1 MIRRSTRFATGLLSL
16 GAHLGGQ
23 VVTLSR
29 DVHASVR
36 DSVHATLGS
45 RAATAYADGVYGLV
59 RGTFDL
65 AGNGLAGLA
74 QVIGDDNDDES
85 ERILTVTAAVNGV
98 FGDLLEARQ
107 NPLALEM
114 QLRRPAPRDDAA
126 CNLLFIHGLCMHDRQ
141 WLQGAHPS
149 FVEWAH
155 EHLAAE
161 PMYLRYNSGRHIS
174 QNATD
179 LAALL
184 EHFCAT
190 ESDRKLVIVGHSMGG
205 LLTRGALQA
214 AKDRKMNW
222 PSQLEAFVALGS
234 PHQGAGLEQLGNF
247 ANRQLRILP
256 WSAPFTRLGNLRSA
270 GIRDLRYGN
279 LRDTDWQG
287 HDDIEHTEDLR
298 TPVATP
304 AGIRHLFVAAT
315 RTNSEQPEQEKS
327 LAGDLLV
334 GVDSALAK
342 GYPGTEK
349 VDRRIIPALDH
360 MGLLWDGRV
369 YDHLRDWL
377 ANAS

>member
-1 MIRRSTRFATGLLSL
+1 MIRENTRFAAGLLSL
-16 GAHLGGQ
+16 GAHLAGQ
-23 VVTLSR
+23 VASLSR

-36 DSVHATLGS
+36 DTVNRSLGN
-45 RAATAYADGVYGLV
+45 RAASAYADGVYGLV
-59 RGTFDL
+59 RGSLDL
-65 AGNGLAGLA
+65 AGNAFAG
-74 QVIGDDNDDES
+74 IGQYLDDPDAEEND
-85 ERILTVTAAVNGV
+85 RILTVNAALNGV

-114 QLRRPAPRDDAA
+114 QLQRPAPRDDAA

-141 WLQGAHPS
+141 WRAGAHPS
-149 FVEWAH
+149 FIEWAQ

-161 PMYLRYNSGRHIS
+161 PTYLRYNTGRHIS
-174 QNATD
+174 RNAED

-184 EHFCAT
+184 ESLCT
-190 ESDRKLVIVGHSMGG
+190 VESDRRLLVIGHSMGG
-205 LLTRGALQA
+205 LLMRGALQVA
-214 AKDRKMNW
+214 ADRKMDW
-222 PSQLEAFVALGS
+222 PSRLDAFVALGS

-247 ANRQLRILP
+247 ANRQLRLLP

-279 LRDTDWQG
+279 LRDADWQG
-287 HDDIEHTEDLR
+287 HDDIEHMDDLR
-298 TPVATP
+298 TPVLTP
-304 AGIRHLFVAAT
+304 PGIRHLFVAAT

-334 GVDSALAK
+334 SVDSALAK

-369 YDHLRDWL
+369 YDLLRNWL
-377 ANAS
+377 R